1 METIIVPVDGA
12 TNIKLEVLDYHS
24 LQPLFFRVAATPVTG
39 FEGLQYNATGEQ
51 FAWYE
56 SIIAQLPGEYRK
68 VKVIASAARGASGGL
83 IGRDNT
89 LTEVPGR
96 GLTLAYTQSYSDA
109 VEDIFRDLAGSAE
122 DFFLETG
129 SIRDYPGSLTLLK
142 RFVFEELERP
152 EVLKRAD
159 SFATYGIL
167 LAGHFL
173 GPDYLEAARRSGNE
187 HSYWMCHTG
196 ARDINKAPGTV
207 SSQGR
212 RIESFQRLV
221 QGSPST
227 VYRPLGPVS
236 GKQAGALGI
245 SPQALVVPGGHDT
258 CLSHIPIIA
267 TFNSTFLEKA
277 GQPVIHLEA
286 GSWTMV
292 SLIGGDVGLPRD
304 GHRQAVIVQGTVDGS
319 PVVTSMYGGGRDFKY
334 LSSLL
339 EKYRI
344 RAGGEFNEHLLEKV
358 LDAADC
364 FVLPNI
370 DPQNHSTGPFPEL
383 KGRIINQNAFFQDR
397 ATALVLANLCVAITA
412 AYQIDTVCQ
421 DRRPPVIVTG
431 GGSKDPCFGRLLAT
445 LARRMVYALYDR
457 QGNQLSETTTLGAA
471 IAGKAA
477 CLDVHPYEVDIG
489 GLGLTCRELDPFRAG
504 IDGKL
509 DDYRERYMKELA
521 RAEQARAE

>member
-1 METIIVPVDGA
+1 VDGA

-221 QGSPST
+221 QG
-227 VYRPLGPVS
+227 L
-236 GKQAGALGI
+236 
-245 SPQALVVPGGHDT
+245 
-258 CLSHIPIIA
+258 
-267 TFNSTFLEKA
+267 
-277 GQPVIHLEA
+277 
-286 GSWTMV
+286 
-292 SLIGGDVGLPRD
+292 SLIHISEP
-304 GHRQAVIVQGTVDGS
+304 T
-319 PVVTSMYGGGRDFKY
+319 
-334 LSSLL
+334 
-339 EKYRI
+339 
-344 RAGGEFNEHLLEKV
+344 
-358 LDAADC
+358 
-364 FVLPNI
+364 
-370 DPQNHSTGPFPEL
+370 
-383 KGRIINQNAFFQDR
+383 
-397 ATALVLANLCVAITA
+397 
-412 AYQIDTVCQ
+412 
-421 DRRPPVIVTG
+421 RP
-431 GGSKDPCFGRLLAT
+431 
-445 LARRMVYALYDR
+445 Y
-457 QGNQLSETTTLGAA
+457 
-471 IAGKAA
+471 
-477 CLDVHPYEVDIG
+477 
-489 GLGLTCRELDPFRAG
+489 
-504 IDGKL
+504 
-509 DDYRERYMKELA
+509 
-521 RAEQARAE
+521 